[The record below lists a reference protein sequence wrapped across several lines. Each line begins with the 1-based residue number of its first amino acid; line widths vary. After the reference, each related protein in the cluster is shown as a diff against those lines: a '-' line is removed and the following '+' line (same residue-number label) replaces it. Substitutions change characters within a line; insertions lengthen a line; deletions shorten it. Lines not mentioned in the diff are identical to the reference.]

1 MSDTKGDGRINQG
14 RTLTCTCAGAMT
26 GGGNCWTNSLFLG
39 TLTGAPVGGGGVYPS
54 LVGLRAVSDPFTY
67 RAARLYAYE
76 ALSTGGR
83 VTEGRQRS
91 TDSEHQIL

>member
-1 MSDTKGDGRINQG
+1 MI
-14 RTLTCTCAGAMT
+14 
-26 GGGNCWTNSLFLG
+26 GGGNCWTNSLFRG
-39 TLTGAPVGGGGVYPS
+39 TLTDAPVVGGSLYPS

-83 VTEGRQRS
+83 VTEGRQRNS
-91 TDSEHQIL
+91 SSGHQITMTVRAVQAFVPPHVNRK